1 MRKRL
6 SAVVSRLSGAAEN
19 SEFGANPKRYR
30 HCMRVGTSQGESRS
44 LRVSLEKAVTL
55 PVRRK
60 SGDLLK
66 RDHTFAPEIGAD
78 GCCESA
84 EKRPRRSQGVAA
96 AVLLSVPGTVP
107 PPDASRY
114 CAVDC
119 PRTAYLTTTGRRFC
133 PTGARRIPSGRRRL
147 PMNTVRQNRKMV
159 SASA

>member
-19 SEFGANPKRYR
+19 SESGVIPERYR

-66 RDHTFAPEIGAD
+66 CDHTFASEIGAD

-84 EKRPRRSQGVAA
+84 EKRPRQSQPRVAA
-96 AVLLSVPGTVP
+96 AILLSVPGCVP
-107 PPDASRY
+107 PPDAFRY

-119 PRTAYLTTTGRRFC
+119 PRTAYLTTTGRRYC
-133 PTGARRIPSGRRRL
+133 PTGARRISI
-147 PMNTVRQNRKMV
+147 
-159 SASA
+159 